1 MKEMYPIVS
10 FITLCVLATNR
21 VAHGLD
27 CFKCVS
33 LDHENPA
40 CEDPFHNNYTA
51 DLLVSP
57 CMSSRK
63 NRNGLFPATACIKL
77 NGVYAHVCFSIHRAT
92 KTGYLRDS
100 EQPAPTVTPRLPF
113 FPLILAEETGQTMV
127 VRSCALDSGTLTV
140 DTEIV
145 RMSHCGGFY
154 FEDRYVRGCLQ
165 SCFEDACN
173 AAGGGPRRRPLLL
186 MSALLLASVAG
197 IALARL

>member
-1 MKEMYPIVS
+1 MLPAQGVLDKSGGGCTKKNTGIQRSDLGYEEMFPHLS
-10 FITLCVLATNR
+10 FILFYALATNR
-21 VAHGLD
+21 AVRGLD

-51 DLLVSP
+51 DLLESP

-77 NGVYAHVCFSIHRAT
+77 NGVFEA
-92 KTGYLRDS
+92 
-100 EQPAPTVTPRLPF
+100 
-113 FPLILAEETGQTMV
+113 TGQSMV

-173 AAGGGPRRRPLLL
+173 AAAGPSLPPATL
-186 MSALLLASVAG
+186 V
-197 IALARL
+197 ALAPSLALVAHLVFAR

>member
-1 MKEMYPIVS
+1 MYPALSLV
-10 FITLCVLATNR
+10 VLYAIATNR
-21 VAHGLD
+21 AARGLD

-33 LDHENPA
+33 LDRENPA

-51 DLLVSP
+51 DLLESP

-77 NGVYAHVCFSIHRAT
+77 NGVY
-92 KTGYLRDS
+92 
-100 EQPAPTVTPRLPF
+100 
-113 FPLILAEETGQTMV
+113 EETGQTMV

-173 AAGGGPRRRPLLL
+173 AASRPPSGHPLLL
-186 MSALLLASVAG
+186 LMPPFLVGGAVL
-197 IALARL
+197 ALAR

>member
-1 MKEMYPIVS
+1 MAGLRTTRMKEMYPIVS

-77 NGVYAHVCFSIHRAT
+77 NGVY
-92 KTGYLRDS
+92 
-100 EQPAPTVTPRLPF
+100 
-113 FPLILAEETGQTMV
+113 EETGQTMV

>member
-1 MKEMYPIVS
+1 MYPIGS
-10 FITLCVLATNR
+10 FITLCVLATNM

-33 LDHENPA
+33 LDRENPA

-77 NGVYAHVCFSIHRAT
+77 NGVY
-92 KTGYLRDS
+92 
-100 EQPAPTVTPRLPF
+100 
-113 FPLILAEETGQTMV
+113 EETGQTMV

-173 AAGGGPRRRPLLL
+173 AAGGGPRWRPMIMLSGLF
-186 MSALLLASVAG
+186 LASVAR
-197 IALARL
+197 IALAR